1 MSSEIFRIVL
11 SDINLNIIFSVSIW
25 SIQQNIGYGVGTIL
39 TLSVIAL
46 GITSLAA
53 AFIPACPYS
62 SSISTIIQ
70 VIFDYTRKALKLVS
84 RRWNTPSS
92 RMTLVIFSWFASGSL
107 IAFATI
113 KFSSAFYLLVFIPI
127 SITFEYSMKKQV
139 KHKPQKHRLP
149 RLSLWV
155 SMIITP
161 LLAAAGYFRNP
172 QKYHIF
178 VILYIV
184 GMLVLFFYGWM
195 ASRMSKSLEGTAEI
209 DAITWLLKLET
220 SPNPELFKK
229 ACRIVSS
236 DSGRDYQPK
245 VLESLMLL
253 LSSVIASHR
262 PDMKPKDLETYVS
275 CLAYLAKFEDKGG
288 SWSRLKE
295 DARKHPKLEEF
306 EELRKKLVELAK
318 HQSPVGRDAGNV
330 LHSHG
335 WDAHGQKI
343 DAHVEKPLLHKRQIS
358 GDAASVM
365 TFVESAHSYEDME
378 LHSRHKGGYYS
389 VDA

>member
-1 MSSEIFRIVL
+1 M
-11 SDINLNIIFSVSIW
+11 
-25 SIQQNIGYGVGTIL
+25 
-39 TLSVIAL
+39 
-46 GITSLAA
+46 
-53 AFIPACPYS
+53 
-62 SSISTIIQ
+62 
-70 VIFDYTRKALKLVS
+70 FDYTRKALKLVS

-236 DSGRDYQPK
+236 DSGRDYQPWRLYWMPLPHFFAATEHIFIEYNSYYSFLFGPAGNPQ
-245 VLESLMLL
+245 V
-253 LSSVIASHR
+253 
-262 PDMKPKDLETYVS
+262 P
-275 CLAYLAKFEDKGG
+275 AKFWYGYPDPAG
-288 SWSRLKE
+288 
-295 DARKHPKLEEF
+295 
-306 EELRKKLVELAK
+306 
-318 HQSPVGRDAGNV
+318 PVGMGWSGSAGAW
-330 LHSHG
+330 SAG
-335 WDAHGQKI
+335 
-343 DAHVEKPLLHKRQIS
+343 IS
-358 GDAASVM
+358 WQV
-365 TFVESAHSYEDME
+365 TC
-378 LHSRHKGGYYS
+378 
-389 VDA
+389 